1 MIPLTMAAGRISLP
15 DTLRITG
22 RHTSIAVA
30 PADATG
36 ANGPKCL
43 FIAWAATNVN
53 SSLNMFTSNA
63 IVPSSEAARTPRD
76 ASGYS
81 GDGKQQGLK
90 SKTRQVFQNVFIRP
104 YFHSHKEEHQAYDGG
119 NDRACMLQ
127 ESAPPEYETCTYSC
141 RQCQYQINHNSQKSA
156 KDSNFRIKAQIE
168 YLMKNV

>member
-53 SSLNMFTSNA
+53 SS
-63 IVPSSEAARTPRD
+63 
-76 ASGYS
+76 
-81 GDGKQQGLK
+81 
-90 SKTRQVFQNVFIRP
+90 
-104 YFHSHKEEHQAYDGG
+104 
-119 NDRACMLQ
+119 
-127 ESAPPEYETCTYSC
+127 SC

>member
-43 FIAWAATNVN
+43 FI
-53 SSLNMFTSNA
+53 
-63 IVPSSEAARTPRD
+63 
-76 ASGYS
+76 
-81 GDGKQQGLK
+81 
-90 SKTRQVFQNVFIRP
+90 RP

-119 NDRACMLQ
+119 NDRPCMPQ
-127 ESAPPEYETCTYSC
+127 ESASPAYEACTYSC
-141 RQCQYQINHNSQKSA
+141 RQCQYQINHNSQKST

>member
-63 IVPSSEAARTPRD
+63 IVPSSEAARTTGNNTLIRSLRRGSPTDSIWKGRD
-76 ASGYS
+76 SGWQRT
-81 GDGKQQGLK
+81 GV
-90 SKTRQVFQNVFIRP
+90 TR
-104 YFHSHKEEHQAYDGG
+104 
-119 NDRACMLQ
+119 L
-127 ESAPPEYETCTYSC
+127 
-141 RQCQYQINHNSQKSA
+141 
-156 KDSNFRIKAQIE
+156 
-168 YLMKNV
+168 

>member
-1 MIPLTMAAGRISLP
+1 MGIYFLMQDHCIPGQNEQKKETKKGTLKSHMIPLTMAAGRISLP

-43 FIAWAATNVN
+43 FIC
-53 SSLNMFTSNA
+53 
-63 IVPSSEAARTPRD
+63 
-76 ASGYS
+76 
-81 GDGKQQGLK
+81 
-90 SKTRQVFQNVFIRP
+90 P
-104 YFHSHKEEHQAYDGG
+104 YFYSHKEQHQAYDGG
-119 NDRACMLQ
+119 NGCPCMPQ